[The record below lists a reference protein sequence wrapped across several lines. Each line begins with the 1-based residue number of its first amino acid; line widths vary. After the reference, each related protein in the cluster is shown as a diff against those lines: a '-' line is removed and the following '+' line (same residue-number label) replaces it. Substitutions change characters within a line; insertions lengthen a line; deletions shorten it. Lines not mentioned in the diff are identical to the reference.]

1 MKIIFLDAES
11 LGNDVDFSEF
21 EQIGEV
27 VKYPRTSPEDVPS
40 RIEDADVIVVNKV
53 PVNES
58 TYPMPAT

>member
-27 VKYPRTSPEDVPS
+27 VKYRRRGCD
-40 RIEDADVIVVNKV
+40 RGK
-53 PVNES
+53 
-58 TYPMPAT
+58 